1 MTYDSTNP
9 EHRASLAEAIAKYE
23 HFLATVP
30 RTQLLHGP
38 AVQFGM
44 PDGTPA
50 PAAEGGTAT

>member
-30 RTQLLHGP
+30 REQVWPGSAIP
-38 AVQFGM
+38 FGM
-44 PDGTPA
+44 E
-50 PAAEGGTAT
+50 PAAGDEETST